1 MSMITDKIE
10 DDIRVLSPAELL
22 AWAEDNTQ
30 VMRLRTFRD
39 VIPGGYMA
47 AMAPLLVDW
56 RSVDTDSAEQD
67 LVLRNVNYGGN
78 PLERIT
84 VLHSLH
90 FNTSAVEFAEFIL
103 VPPPP
108 ETGGRFAPWYHVQLR
123 FVFEAGREAQLL
135 NLAGSDTG
143 TDARIPDLILSWESW
158 RSPDKRFDVVSAM
171 DTAAY
176 GLSLRA
182 YAGPQRFL
190 EDTLHQQNW
199 FSYRLRMPGGRA
211 GVSELLKVALALGD
225 GVARHTISALL
236 QQSEADWLRHAPP
249 GDDDAQTAQQ
259 WQFLRERAQYT
270 KVSDDPALRLGSG
283 EKRYQ
288 TLVRSC
294 STLTRYA
301 VLVAAGRLVQR
312 GHSDGVVLD
321 KLPEPVLHEPE
332 PWMGDMAG
340 SSLKGLFLRAP
351 LALRY
356 IISHPETLPNKIP
369 DEFAEAGLVAQ
380 QGGKAQLREYSQ
392 SGIRPYGAEGINPK
406 TRTGDNGD
414 DAVSL

>member
-1 MSMITDKIE
+1 MSMIINKIE
-10 DDIRVLSPAELL
+10 DDVRVLSPAELL

-39 VIPGGYMA
+39 VLPGGYMA

-56 RSVDTDSAEQD
+56 RSVGTDSAQPD
-67 LVLRNVNYGGN
+67 VVLRNVNYGGN
-78 PLERIT
+78 PLERVT
-84 VLHSLH
+84 VLHSLRLDT
-90 FNTSAVEFAEFIL
+90 NAVKFAELVL
-103 VPPPP
+103 VPPPR

-123 FVFEAGREAQLL
+123 FVFEVGGEAQLL
-135 NLAGSDTG
+135 NLAGSETG

-199 FSYRLRMPGGRA
+199 FSYRLCLPGGRE
-211 GVSELLKVALALGD
+211 GLSELLKVALVLGD
-225 GVARHTISALL
+225 GVARQTISGLL
-236 QQSEADWLRHAPP
+236 QQGEADWLRQAPA
-249 GDDDAQTAQQ
+249 GDDEARTAQQ
-259 WQFLRERAQYT
+259 WQNLRERAQYK
-270 KVSDDPALRLGSG
+270 KVSDDPALQLGTG
-283 EKRYQ
+283 EERYQ

-294 STLTRYA
+294 STLARYA
-301 VLVAAGRLVQR
+301 VLVAANRLIQC
-312 GHSDGVVLD
+312 GHTDGVVL
-321 KLPEPVLHEPE
+321 KQLPEPVLHEPE

-340 SSLKGLFLRAP
+340 TNLKGLFLRAP

-356 IISHPETLPNKIP
+356 ILSHPETLPNKIP
-369 DEFAEAGLVAQ
+369 DELAEAGLVVQ
-380 QGGKAQLREYSQ
+380 QDGKAQVREYSW
-392 SGIRPYGAEGINPK
+392 SGRRPYSAEGVI
-406 TRTGDNGD
+406 
-414 DAVSL
+414 S

>member
-1 MSMITDKIE
+1 M
-10 DDIRVLSPAELL
+10 RVLSPAELL

-56 RSVDTDSAEQD
+56 RSVDTDNAEHD
-67 LVLRNVNYGGN
+67 IVLRNVNYGGN

-84 VLHSLH
+84 VLHSLR
-90 FNTSAVEFAEFIL
+90 FSTNAVEFAELVL

-135 NLAGSDTG
+135 NLASSETG

-190 EDTLHQQNW
+190 EDTLNQQNW
-199 FSYRLRMPGGRA
+199 FSNRLRMPGGRA
-211 GVSELLKVALALGD
+211 GVSELLKVVLVLGD
-225 GVARHTISALL
+225 GVARHTISGLL
-236 QQSEADWLRHAPP
+236 QQSEANWLKHAPP
-249 GDDDAQTAQQ
+249 GGDDAQTAQQ
-259 WQFLRERAQYT
+259 WQTLRERAQYT
-270 KVSDDPALRLGSG
+270 KAADDSALQLGCG
-283 EKRYQ
+283 ERRYQ

-301 VLVAAGRLVQR
+301 VLVAASRLIQR

-369 DEFAEAGLVAQ
+369 GEFAEAGLVAQ
-380 QGGKAQLREYSQ
+380 RGGEAQVREYSR
-392 SGIRPYGAEGINPK
+392 SGIRPYDAEGINPE
-406 TRTGDNGD
+406 TRAVDNGDNG
-414 DAVSL
+414 VS

>member
-1 MSMITDKIE
+1 MVTNRKE

-39 VIPGGYMA
+39 VLPGGYMA

-56 RSVDTDSAEQD
+56 RSVDNDDAEQD

-78 PLERIT
+78 PLERVT
-84 VLHSLH
+84 VLHSLR
-90 FNTSAVEFAEFIL
+90 FNTNTIDFVELML

-108 ETGGRFAPWYHVQLR
+108 ESGGRFAPWYHVQLR

-135 NLAGSDTG
+135 NLAGSETG
-143 TDARIPDLILSWESW
+143 SDARIPDLILSWESW

-176 GLSLRA
+176 ALSLRA

-190 EDTLHQQNW
+190 EDSLHQQNW

-211 GVSELLKVALALGD
+211 GVSELLKVALVLGD
-225 GVARHTISALL
+225 SVARQTISGLL

-259 WQFLRERAQYT
+259 WQSLRERAQYT
-270 KVSDDPALRLGSG
+270 KLPENSALQLGAG
-283 EKRYQ
+283 GKRYQ

-301 VLVAAGRLVQR
+301 VLVAASRLVQR
-312 GHSDGVVLD
+312 GHSDGIVLD

-332 PWMGDMAG
+332 PWMSDMAG

-369 DEFAEAGLVAQ
+369 DEFAEAGLVVE
-380 QGGKAQLREYSQ
+380 QGGKAQVREYSR
-392 SGIRPYGAEGINPK
+392 SGIRPYDAEGINRRLDSA
-406 TRTGDNGD
+406 T
-414 DAVSL
+414 AS

>member
-1 MSMITDKIE
+1 MSVSTNKSE

-30 VMRLRTFRD
+30 VMRLRTFLD
-39 VIPGGYMA
+39 VVPGGYMA

-56 RSVDTDSAEQD
+56 RSVDVDSAEPD
-67 LVLRNVNYGGN
+67 VVLRNVNYGGN

-84 VLHSLH
+84 VLHSLR
-90 FNTSAVEFAEFIL
+90 FNTNAVEFAELIL
-103 VPPPP
+103 VPPPR
-108 ETGGRFAPWYHVQLR
+108 ETGGRLAPWYHVQLR

-135 NLAGSDTG
+135 NLAGSETG
-143 TDARIPDLILSWESW
+143 ADARIPDLILSWESW

-190 EDTLHQQNW
+190 EDSLHRQDW
-199 FSYRLRMPGGRA
+199 FSYRLRMPGGRE
-211 GVSELLKVALALGD
+211 GVSELLKVALVLGD
-225 GVARHTISALL
+225 GVARHTISGLL
-236 QQSEADWLRHAPP
+236 QQSESDWLRHAPP
-249 GDDDAQTAQQ
+249 GGDEARTAQQ
-259 WQFLRERAQYT
+259 WQALRERAQYT
-270 KVSDDPALRLGSG
+270 KASDDSALQLGSG

-301 VLVAAGRLVQR
+301 VLVAASRLIQR

-321 KLPEPVLHEPE
+321 KLPDPVLHEPE
-332 PWMGDMAG
+332 SWMGDMAG

-356 IISHPETLPNKIP
+356 VISHPETRPNKIP
-369 DEFAEAGLVAQ
+369 DELAEAGLVVQ
-380 QGGKAQLREYSQ
+380 QGGKAQLREYSRT
-392 SGIRPYGAEGINPK
+392 GIRPYDAEGINPE
-406 TRTGDNGD
+406 TR
-414 DAVSL
+414 AVVGVS

>member
-1 MSMITDKIE
+1 MVKNKLE
-10 DDIRVLSPAELL
+10 DDVHVLSPAELL

-39 VIPGGYMA
+39 VLPGGYMA

-56 RSVDTDSAEQD
+56 RSVGGDGAEAD
-67 LVLRNVNYGGN
+67 VVLRNVNYGGN
-78 PLERIT
+78 PLERVT
-84 VLHSLH
+84 VLHSLRL
-90 FNTSAVEFAEFIL
+90 NTDAVKFAELVL
-103 VPPPP
+103 VPPPR

-123 FVFEAGREAQLL
+123 FVFEAGGEARLL
-135 NLAGSDTG
+135 NLAASETG

-199 FSYRLRMPGGRA
+199 FSYRLCMPGDREGL
-211 GVSELLKVALALGD
+211 SELLKVALALGD
-225 GVARHTISALL
+225 GVARHTISGLL
-236 QQSEADWLRHAPP
+236 QQGEADWFRQAPP
-249 GDDDAQTAQQ
+249 GDDDARTLRQ
-259 WQFLRERAQYT
+259 WQILRDRAQYT

-283 EKRYQ
+283 EERYQ

-301 VLVAAGRLVQR
+301 VLVAVSRLIQR
-312 GHSDGVVLD
+312 GYSDGVVL
-321 KLPEPVLHEPE
+321 KELPAPVLKEPE
-332 PWMGDMAG
+332 SWMGDMAG
-340 SSLKGLFLRAP
+340 TNLKGLFLRAP
-351 LALRY
+351 LVLRY
-356 IISHPETLPNKIP
+356 ILSHPETLPNKIP
-369 DEFAEAGLVAQ
+369 DELAGAGLVAR
-380 QGGKAQLREYSQ
+380 QGDKAQVREYSW
-392 SGIRPYGAEGINPK
+392 SGNRPYDAEGI
-406 TRTGDNGD
+406 T
-414 DAVSL
+414 A

>member
-1 MSMITDKIE
+1 MSKSKNE
-10 DDIRVLSPAELL
+10 DDIRVLTPSELM
-22 AWAEDNTQ
+22 AWVEDNTQ

-39 VIPGGYMA
+39 AIPGGYMA

-56 RSVDTDSAEQD
+56 RSVDTGNAEHD
-67 LVLRNVNYGGN
+67 VILRNVNYGGN

-84 VLHSLH
+84 VLHSLQ
-90 FNTSAVEFAEFIL
+90 FNTNAVDFAELIL
-103 VPPPP
+103 VPPPR
-108 ETGGRFAPWYHVQLR
+108 EAGGRIAPWYHIQLR
-123 FVFEAGREAQLL
+123 FVFEAGGEAQLL
-135 NLAGSDTG
+135 NLAGSETG

-171 DTAAY
+171 DAAAY

-190 EDTLHQQNW
+190 EDSLHQQDW
-199 FSYRLRMPGGRA
+199 FSYRLRMPGGRE
-211 GVSELLKVALALGD
+211 GVSELLKVALAMGD
-225 GVARHTISALL
+225 GLARYTLSGLL
-236 QQSEADWLRHAPP
+236 QQSEAEWLRHAPP
-249 GDDDAQTAQQ
+249 GGDEAQTAQQ
-259 WQFLRERAQYT
+259 WQTLLERAQYT
-270 KVSDDPALRLGSG
+270 KASDDPVLQPGSG

-294 STLTRYA
+294 STLTRYV
-301 VLVAAGRLVQR
+301 VLVAASRLIQR

-321 KLPEPVLHEPE
+321 KLPNPVLHEPE

-356 IISHPETLPNKIP
+356 VISHPETRPNKIP
-369 DEFAEAGLVAQ
+369 DELAEAGLVVQ
-380 QGGKAQLREYSQ
+380 RGGKAKLREYSRT
-392 SGIRPYGAEGINPK
+392 GLRPYDAEGINPE
-406 TRTGDNGD
+406 TRGST
-414 DAVSL
+414 S

>member
-1 MSMITDKIE
+1 MIINKIE
-10 DDIRVLSPAELL
+10 DDVRVLSPAELL

-39 VIPGGYMA
+39 VLPGGYMA

-56 RSVDTDSAEQD
+56 RSVGTDSAQPD
-67 LVLRNVNYGGN
+67 VVLRNVNYGGN
-78 PLERIT
+78 PLERVT
-84 VLHSLH
+84 VLHSLRLDT
-90 FNTSAVEFAEFIL
+90 NAVKFAELVL
-103 VPPPP
+103 VPPPR

-123 FVFEAGREAQLL
+123 FVFEVGGEAQLL
-135 NLAGSDTG
+135 NLAGSETG

-199 FSYRLRMPGGRA
+199 FSYRLCLPGGRE
-211 GVSELLKVALALGD
+211 GLSELLKVALVLGD
-225 GVARHTISALL
+225 GVARQTISGLL
-236 QQSEADWLRHAPP
+236 QQGEADWLRQAPA
-249 GDDDAQTAQQ
+249 GDDEARTAQQ
-259 WQFLRERAQYT
+259 WQNLRERAQYK
-270 KVSDDPALRLGSG
+270 KVSDDPALQLGTG
-283 EKRYQ
+283 EERYQ

-294 STLTRYA
+294 STLARYA
-301 VLVAAGRLVQR
+301 VLVAASRLIQR
-312 GHSDGVVLD
+312 GHTDGVVL
-321 KLPEPVLHEPE
+321 KQLPEPVLHEPE

-340 SSLKGLFLRAP
+340 TNLKGLFLRAP

-356 IISHPETLPNKIP
+356 ILSHPETLPNKIP
-369 DEFAEAGLVAQ
+369 DELAEAGLVVQ
-380 QGGKAQLREYSQ
+380 QDGKAQVREYSWGG
-392 SGIRPYGAEGINPK
+392 SRPYGAEGVI
-406 TRTGDNGD
+406 
-414 DAVSL
+414 S